1 MTGLYCEMK
10 LSRDGG
16 KTLIYFQDAL
26 RVFTER
32 KLPSILGTSD
42 LSSCFW
48 KDLGW
53 ACHAFI
59 VYNIPKCVRN
69 FSN

>member
-16 KTLIYFQDAL
+16 KTLIYFQDAM

-32 KLPSILGTSD
+32 KLPSILGTSCSSA
-42 LSSCFW
+42 LSSCLW
-48 KDLGW
+48 KDME
-53 ACHAFI
+53 
-59 VYNIPKCVRN
+59 
-69 FSN
+69 